1 MGLGTTEIYPNGVST
16 SLPVDVQFKML
27 RSIEGLEQVE
37 IVRPG
42 YAIEY
47 DYVDP
52 VQLKP
57 SLECKT
63 SRGLFLAGQ
72 INGTSGYEEAAGQ
85 GIMAGINAVRYVRE
99 ESPVILGRAQAYIGV
114 MIDDLVTKG
123 TQEPYRMF
131 TSRAEYRLLLRE
143 DNADLRLREL
153 GHQIG
158 LVPDALYERF
168 RKRRE
173 AIEKLLALLSEVRLN
188 PKPDVNRT
196 LEDLGLGSINQPA
209 TLMDLLK
216 RPGAELKDIAK
227 LDSRLV
233 SFDNGV
239 AEQATILVKYD
250 GYIRRQMDQVE
261 RAKHLEGARI
271 PDDFDYRAIPGLS
284 NEVKEKLLKI
294 RPISVGQASRISGI
308 TPAAISIIQI
318 YLKKLAG

>member
-1 MGLGTTEIYPNGVST
+1 
-16 SLPVDVQFKML
+16 
-27 RSIEGLEQVE
+27 
-37 IVRPG
+37 
-42 YAIEY
+42 
-47 DYVDP
+47 
-52 VQLKP
+52 
-57 SLECKT
+57 
-63 SRGLFLAGQ
+63 
-72 INGTSGYEEAAGQ
+72 
-85 GIMAGINAVRYVRE
+85 
-99 ESPVILGRAQAYIGV
+99 
-114 MIDDLVTKG
+114 
-123 TQEPYRMF
+123 MF

-158 LVPDALYERF
+158 LVPEALYERF

-239 AEQATILVKYD
+239 AEQATIVVKYD

-318 YLKKLAG
+318 YLKKFSG